1 MMVEISSDE
10 EDKNG
15 EQFDPNESSSIFH
28 ASNG

>member
-1 MMVEISSDE
+1 MVEISSDE

-15 EQFDPNESSSIFH
+15 EQIDPNESSLIFH